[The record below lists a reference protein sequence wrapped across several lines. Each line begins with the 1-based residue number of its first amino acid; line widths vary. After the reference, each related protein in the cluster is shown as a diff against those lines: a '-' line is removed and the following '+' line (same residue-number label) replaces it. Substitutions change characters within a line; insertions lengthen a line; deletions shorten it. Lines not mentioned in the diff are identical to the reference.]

1 MRPRPARRTG
11 EVELTPPQRDLTST
25 FEEVSPSH
33 CRGVGTH
40 PMPRDDMF
48 TPSTHS
54 KAVKHEPAV
63 LPITPCVT
71 ASDGRPTVL
80 EGTDLTLLS
89 KQIESFK
96 VLMFKERE
104 AHAAELKAVRAKHD
118 AELTKVE
125 EAHRMELL
133 KLSAKL
139 ENESSEVKEAR
150 DTIDAQVL
158 VLNELSQELAVKE
171 DNLASA
177 LYHQARLL
185 DMTNK
190 LASAVQTHTTRLVE
204 SQERKNSELTSASLR
219 EAKLARTLDIEALH
233 AKGLARTLV
242 HERRQRLTAQRTL
255 ILAQEEH
262 AIRIRAVARSPPS
275 LTQLLFNPE
284 FQTPPPGRDR
294 AMP

>member
-1 MRPRPARRTG
+1 
-11 EVELTPPQRDLTST
+11 
-25 FEEVSPSH
+25 
-33 CRGVGTH
+33 
-40 PMPRDDMF
+40 MPRDDMF

-71 ASDGRPTVL
+71 ASDGRATVL
-80 EGTDLTLLS
+80 EGTDSTLLS

-139 ENESSEVKEAR
+139 ENESSKVKEAR

-190 LASAVQTHTTRLVE
+190 LASAVQAHTTRLVE
-204 SQERKNSELTSASLR
+204 SPERKNSELTSASLR

-233 AKGLARTLV
+233 AKVLARTLV

-284 FQTPPPGRDR
+284 FQTPPPGLDR